1 MTVRININGNVE
13 FEQINNNPL
22 EYKDVN
28 VFVAGNGA
36 PIDGNIRY
44 LTVENIQTC
53 GEGWTYFG
61 YTNMCYKLIP
71 ELLTWNAAFTKC
83 FELTDDKVLFL
94 TLC

>member
-13 FEQINNNPL
+13 FEQINNNPI

-28 VFVAGNGA
+28 VFVTGNGA

-44 LTVENIQTC
+44 LTVENIETYN
-53 GEGWTYFG
+53 EGWTYFG

-71 ELLTWNAAFTKC
+71 EFLNLDAARSTC
-83 FELTDDKVLFL
+83 
-94 TLC
+94 